1 MKKELSIEV
10 TLQILKPA
18 DEVFE
23 AIADPAKM
31 TKYFISESS
40 GRIEEGK
47 TVSWKFPEFSIVF
60 PVRGGKSVKP
70 EYISFYWENQG
81 RELLVEFTLKPN
93 GPDKTIVTVTE
104 KSMPDDEAGLKWL
117 KGNTSGWANFLACLK
132 AWMEYGI
139 NLRKGAFDYMSQ
151 E

>member
-1 MKKELSIEV
+1 MNNQSKKFDIPIMKKELSIEV

-93 GPDKTIVTVTE
+93 GPDR
-104 KSMPDDEAGLKWL
+104 KSVV
-117 KGNTSGWANFLACLK
+117 
-132 AWMEYGI
+132 
-139 NLRKGAFDYMSQ
+139 
-151 E
+151 